1 MNTPS
6 FFLESYQPL
15 LLQQNIYFQTRHLDQ
30 TVLSE
35 THLILLDLRLVM
47 MRKRI
52 VLYQPP
58 LLQVLIFSIELMS
71 QQVLVNLLLLNV
83 LNSFIFIF
91 FYLLLY
97 KQFSFCFY
105 ILCNSINNYSWYLF
119 CLLKNDM
126 KNSKCDFHYME
137 VHQINWKH

>member
-15 LLQQNIYFQTRHLDQ
+15 LLQQNICFQTRHLDQ

-47 MRKRI
+47 MRNRI

>member
-6 FFLESYQPL
+6 FFLESYQLL
-15 LLQQNIYFQTRHLDQ
+15 LLQQNIYFQIRHLDQ